1 MSLNKTSRSREQEQ
15 REGENKLKEII
26 EENFMSWRKIMNFR
40 LKEAIQ
46 YQAG

>member
-40 LKEAIQ
+40 LKEAI
-46 YQAG
+46 